1 MKEQTVKVSGV
12 HYQKIKALS
21 DQTGTS
27 LKETVNT
34 LFAEG
39 LDVAENAGKVIAK
52 NPEAL
57 AKVQKDLAKMKEG
70 QADILDRLEGVEVV
84 VDELEGEEALEP
96 GEVKP
101 EKFEVKPPSVKRED
115 VDGYEYHC
123 VGCGAQL
130 TGKPGTCPGCGEK
143 LDWNHL
149 QTTQEDEGKEST
161 GGGVTPWLVGGFL
174 LLLALAARG
183 RAGGNNGTI

>member
-1 MKEQTVKVSGV
+1 VKEQTVKISGE

-34 LFAEG
+34 LFTEG
-39 LDVAENAGKVIAK
+39 LGVAENAGKVIAK

-101 EKFEVKPPSVKRED
+101 GKFEVKPPSVKRED
-115 VDGYEYHC
+115 VDGDEYHC
-123 VGCGAQL
+123 VGCGAEL

-149 QTTQEDEGKEST
+149 QTTQEGEGK

-174 LLLALAARG
+174 LLVALAARA
-183 RAGGNNGTI
+183 RAGGGNGTT

>member
-1 MKEQTVKVSGV
+1 MKEQTVKISGE
-12 HYQKIKALS
+12 HYQKIKAIS

-34 LFAEG
+34 LFTEG
-39 LDVAENAGKVIAK
+39 LGVAENAGKAIAK

-57 AKVQKDLAKMKEG
+57 AKVERELAKIKEG
-70 QADILDRLEGVEVV
+70 QADIVDRLEEVEAVI
-84 VDELEGEEALEP
+84 DEDEEAEALEP

-101 EKFEVKPPSVKRED
+101 GQLEIKPPSVRRED
-115 VDGYEYHC
+115 VDGDQYHC
-123 VGCGAQL
+123 VGCGAEL

-149 QTTQEDEGKEST
+149 QTTQEGEGK
-161 GGGVTPWLVGGFL
+161 GGGATPWVVGGFL
-174 LLLALAARG
+174 VLLLLAARA
-183 RAGGNNGTI
+183 RAGGGNGTI